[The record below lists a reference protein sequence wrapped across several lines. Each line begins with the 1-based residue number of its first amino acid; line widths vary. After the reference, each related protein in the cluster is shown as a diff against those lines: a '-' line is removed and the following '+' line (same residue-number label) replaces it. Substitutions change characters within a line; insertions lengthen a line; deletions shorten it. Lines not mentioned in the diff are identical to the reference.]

1 MQKRYE
7 RKGKIAMKSVA
18 RLLLSTT
25 ATVCLLVSPALATG
39 TGHDHGSMPGMSDEM
54 ANMMTKMDRQMGDT
68 SSFGH
73 KGESSKATRTIG
85 IEASEIMFN
94 MTALKVGA
102 GETVR
107 FVVSNKGEQP
117 HEFTIGDGTYQE
129 LARQMMTHMTEMGM
143 DASSSEHTALHESAG
158 NTVTLG
164 VGETKEIVWT
174 FTKAGAFEFSC
185 NIPGHSEVGMKGAIE
200 VN

>member
-25 ATVCLLVSPALATG
+25 ATVCLLVSSALATG

-54 ANMMTKMDRQMGDT
+54 ASMMTGMDRQMGDT
-68 SSFGH
+68 SAFGH
-73 KGESSKATRTIG
+73 KDEPSKATRTID

-94 MTALKVGA
+94 KTALEVSA

-117 HEFTIGDGTYQE
+117 HEFTIGDGAYQE
-129 LARQMMTHMTEMGM
+129 LARQMMTHMTGMGM
-143 DASSSEHTALHESAG
+143 DASSAEHATIHASAG
-158 NTVTLG
+158 NTVTLDA
-164 VGETKEIVWT
+164 GETKEIVWT

-185 NIPGHSEVGMKGAIE
+185 NIPGHSEAGMKGTIA